1 MHVKYCTI
9 ILKKLLKS
17 KKWREDMKRKEEK
30 DVVLDEVIKELS
42 WKERIVVRIFNKIF
56 SKISNLIR
64 IAIINFYLK

>member
-1 MHVKYCTI
+1 MHVKSCTI

-17 KKWREDMKRKEEK
+17 KKWNEDMKRKEEK

>member
-9 ILKKLLKS
+9 ILMKLLKS

>member
-1 MHVKYCTI
+1 
-9 ILKKLLKS
+9 
-17 KKWREDMKRKEEK
+17 MKRKEEK